1 MPWFINDVNEPLRY
15 LIFNIKSANYQCI
28 ISEISKSEPINLLQ
42 NIDLTEKRRTLENP
56 KVYYYK

>member
-1 MPWFINDVNEPLRY
+1 MNLCDII
-15 LIFNIKSANYQCI
+15 IFNIKSANYQCI